1 MSRHNV
7 RWGEFMNIVMQSC
20 GLVILIIILYFFVG
34 YKWIKL
40 KTSLAFFRMLAA
52 SMVCTCLDIFS
63 VFVLAERE
71 RFSPLFISI
80 SCKMYLLA
88 LVFVTFCA
96 LNYTYV
102 DIYRNEKVRKKKF
115 FPQIIILIAGDILI
129 LALPINWYVHGNEL
143 YTYGA
148 SVVATYIFALY
159 FIWIAFHMVIRN
171 GELMNARRK
180 NAIAV
185 WVLLW
190 TCAAVIQFFIKSLH
204 IVSFAD
210 ALGVLVV
217 YLMLEN
223 PDSYID
229 KTTGLY
235 NQNAAREYV
244 KQVYANGRSFAM
256 YMMVLDD
263 ASIFKQKDM
272 SRRKW
277 KNIYDEFLLFLE
289 MLPGAKVF
297 CNTDDQILLFFDDE
311 QKAREAKDLINSK
324 INLGWRKEYATYAN
338 AKWFFVPDGGFT
350 NDEYSFMRV
359 LKYARQNNSD
369 LIKKD
374 TILVDGN
381 MFEKMVEEKMI
392 EVLIVDAIE
401 NNRIEVFYQPIYSTQ
416 QHKFIS
422 AEALVRLRDEK
433 GEIVPPGKF
442 IGVAEENGTILQL
455 GQIVFEKVCRFI
467 SSEAFGELD
476 IDYIEVNLSVVQCG
490 YKHLAS
496 DYIRIMKKHKIEPE
510 RINLEITESASIVGK
525 DILKNNM
532 ERLMDY
538 GIKFSLDDFG
548 TGHSNLNYIAEM
560 PVEIVKFDRSMTMS
574 YFESEKAKYVM
585 NAAMT
590 MIKGMELE
598 IVSEGIETNEQ
609 YEVMERLG
617 IDHIQ
622 GYYFSKPLQE
632 NEFVKFIMENNH

>member
-1 MSRHNV
+1 MNRHNV
-7 RWGEFMNIVMQSC
+7 KWGEFMHIVMQSC
-20 GLVILIIILYFFVG
+20 GLTILIIILYFIIG
-34 YKWIKL
+34 YKWIQL
-40 KTSLAFFRMLAA
+40 KTSIAFFRMLAA
-52 SMVCTCLDIFS
+52 TIVCTCLDIFS
-63 VFVLAERE
+63 VFVLEEAE
-71 RFSPLFISI
+71 RFSPLFIGI
-80 SCKMYLLA
+80 SCKLYLLA

-102 DIYRNEKVRKKKF
+102 DIYRNEKVRRKKF
-115 FPQIIILIAGDILI
+115 SYQIIILMVGDILI
-129 LALPINWYVHGNEL
+129 LTLPVEWYVNGNEL

-148 SVVATYIFALY
+148 SAIATYVIALY
-159 FIWIAFHMVIRN
+159 FIWNAFHMVVRN
-171 GELMNARRK
+171 GDLMNARRK

-190 TCAAVIQFFIKSLH
+190 TGAAVLQFFIKSLL
-204 IVSFAD
+204 IVSFVG
-210 ALGVLVV
+210 ALGVLIV

-223 PDSYID
+223 PDSYVD

-244 KQVYANGRSFAM
+244 KQVYANNRSFAM

-263 ASIFKQKDM
+263 ASIFKQKAM

-277 KNIYDEFLLFLE
+277 KNIYDEFLMFLE
-289 MLPGAKVF
+289 MLPGARVF

-311 QKAREAKDLINSK
+311 QKARDAKELINSK
-324 INLGWRKEYATYAN
+324 INLGWKKEYATYAK

-350 NDEYSFMRV
+350 NDEYTFMRV
-359 LKYARQNNSD
+359 LKYARQNTAD
-369 LIKKD
+369 LMKKD
-374 TILVDGN
+374 TTIIDGS

-416 QHKFIS
+416 KHKFVS

-442 IGVAEENGTILQL
+442 IGVAEENGTILLL
-455 GQIVFEKVCRFI
+455 GEIVFEKVCRFI
-467 SSEAFGELD
+467 SSEAFKKLD

-496 DYIRIMKKHKIEPE
+496 DYMRIMKKYKINPE
-510 RINLEITESASIVGK
+510 KINLEITESASIVGK
-525 DILKNNM
+525 DVFKNNM
-532 ERLMDY
+532 DRLMDY
-538 GIKFSLDDFG
+538 GIRFSLDDFG
-548 TGHSNLNYIAEM
+548 TGQSNLNYIAEM

-574 YFESEKAKYVM
+574 YFENEKAKYVM

-598 IVSEGIETNEQ
+598 IVSEGIETSEQ
-609 YEVMERLG
+609 YEVMEGLG

-622 GYYFSKPLQE
+622 GYYFSKPLPE
-632 NEFVKFIMENNH
+632 NEFVEFIMENNR